1 MGDASPIG
9 KDELRGLLEDVSN
22 SAPSG
27 ARGTQAQLAAIEALD
42 RLDAPP
48 DSEAEKVR
56 RLFDDRPDDELVA
69 GDDWFPVPPEWGK
82 LYLCGTLGQR
92 RRWDRNLVAEGVID
106 ERE

>member
-48 DSEAEKVR
+48 DSEAEKVL

-69 GDDWFPVPPEWGK
+69 EDDWFPMPEWGTSI
-82 LYLCGTLGQR
+82 CAR
-92 RRWDRNLVAEGVID
+92 RSASVGGGIAISSPE
-106 ERE
+106 